1 MKFRTAEVV
10 FDGHPDKLCDQISD
24 AILDAYLAEDPD
36 SRVAIET
43 MGGHGKLVIMGEVTS
58 KANIEIEEIAS
69 QVYSDLGYKDEI
81 GIFTNVVKQSP
92 DIAQGVD
99 DGGAGDQGIMVGY
112 ATNETEEMLPK
123 ELVLARKLA
132 KAVSKFKG
140 YGPDGKCQVTLN
152 DKGEVETVVL
162 SVQTTKTPIGQSV
175 VEKILDHKI
184 KEYYFN
190 PTGKFEVG
198 GLIADTGLTGRKLV
212 VDNYGP
218 QIPLGGGAFSGK
230 DPSKVDRSAAYMAR
244 YLAKRMVK
252 EFDLDNA
259 LVKIAYSIG
268 VAEPVMVTV
277 QGKKMDRTV
286 NINIG
291 GLKNIPD
298 LTPQGIIK
306 FLDLKRPIYQ
316 ETAKWGHFGNK
327 NFKWEQ
333 I

>member
-1 MKFRTAEVV
+1 
-10 FDGHPDKLCDQISD
+10 
-24 AILDAYLAEDPD
+24 
-36 SRVAIET
+36 
-43 MGGHGKLVIMGEVTS
+43 
-58 KANIEIEEIAS
+58 
-69 QVYSDLGYKDEI
+69 
-81 GIFTNVVKQSP
+81 
-92 DIAQGVD
+92 
-99 DGGAGDQGIMVGY
+99 
-112 ATNETEEMLPK
+112 
-123 ELVLARKLA
+123 
-132 KAVSKFKG
+132 
-140 YGPDGKCQVTLN
+140 
-152 DKGEVETVVL
+152 
-162 SVQTTKTPIGQSV
+162 
-175 VEKILDHKI
+175 
-184 KEYYFN
+184 
-190 PTGKFEVG
+190 
-198 GLIADTGLTGRKLV
+198 
-212 VDNYGP
+212 
-218 QIPLGGGAFSGK
+218 
-230 DPSKVDRSAAYMAR
+230 MAR